1 MGIFNNVK
9 STSRDLPTRQ
19 ERDFRDYMRQAKQQA
34 ISKALALEA
43 SAIQQN
49 GPAPFGGLKF
59 SREHNIELNPCRGRV
74 ITHKDMANAK
84 ETLFKLLKLSSKTWA
99 ECNLSLKHV
108 FEEMIFSNA
117 IQPWPASDVL
127 NQVRSHCYKEHF
139 SRLQVLTMAGDT
151 PVLALYLKMK
161 FKKTSF
167 EKNDD
172 WWLAFANYLDK
183 CAYCY
188 LAFSYDTPN
197 SVNAECTKFNE
208 MDFLPYIAQFNKL
221 VKQATL
227 KKTTAWITLASNVVP
242 YLEQSNDRTIVK
254 PTERYG
260 ITRHIQEVHS
270 AMKYALQGVNM
281 CTN

>member
-1 MGIFNNVK
+1 MYYLV
-9 STSRDLPTRQ
+9 
-19 ERDFRDYMRQAKQQA
+19 QAKKHA
-34 ISKALALEA
+34 ISKALELEA
-43 SAIQQN
+43 SVIQQT
-49 GPAPFGGLKF
+49 GQASSVELKF
-59 SREHNIELNPCRGRV
+59 SQDYDAQLYSSRGRL
-74 ITHKDMANAK
+74 ITHEDMILAK
-84 ETLFKLLKLSSKTWA
+84 ERLTKLLKLSSKVWA
-99 ECNLSLKHV
+99 ESNLSLKYALQ
-108 FEEMIFSNA
+108 EMISLNA
-117 IQPWPASDVL
+117 RCPWLTSDTL
-127 NQVRSHCYKEHF
+127 SKAKSHCDKEGF

-151 PVLALYLKMK
+151 PVLALYLKMR
-161 FKKTSF
+161 FRKTSF
-167 EKNDD
+167 EKDAD

-197 SVNAECTKFNE
+197 SVNAECSKFNE

-221 VKQATL
+221 VNQATL